1 MKFSEKLRLLI
12 DEFDITQKQ
21 FANDLNIAPSTIGG
35 YVQGVSEPDFET
47 LKRIALYFNVSA
59 DYLLGIQENKTNS
72 LAEVELLRVF
82 RSMENKTNSL
92 AEVELLRVFRSMTN
106 EQQQLFIE
114 QGKVFTKAN
123 NKLKARKMTKSS

>member
-1 MKFSEKLRLLI
+1 MNFSKKLRLLI
-12 DEFDITQKQ
+12 DEENITQKQ
-21 FANDLNIAPSTIGG
+21 FANDLTIAPSTIGG
-35 YVQGVSEPDFET
+35 YVQGISEPDFET

-59 DYLLGIQENKTNS
+59 DYLLNIPENKINN
-72 LAEVELLRVF
+72 LAEE
-82 RSMENKTNSL
+82 
-92 AEVELLRVFRSMTN
+92 ELLRVFRSMTN